1 MPDLDFENLIKSF
14 TPIALAIAWIWAQLR
29 LSDKEEHTQKLEIEE
44 RERAYS
50 ERLEKRLEKAQKELE
65 TALVALKDQENAEE
79 LLKAVVSADPGIM
92 FVKKRL
98 GPKNYI
104 VLRVSKGYAVAY
116 LGGPSSVIEG
126 QSEKMM
132 NCDFSINDEQVY
144 TSQSGMMVREP
155 IYSPFTGIKGV
166 FVGRKFPLNFSGLS
180 YIIGVGEHEFD
191 KEA

>member
-29 LSDKEEHTQKLEIEE
+29 LSDKEEHAQKLEIEE

-92 FVKKRL
+92 FVKKRISN
-98 GPKNYI
+98 KNYI

-126 QSEKMM
+126 QNEKMM
-132 NCDFSINDEQVY
+132 NCDFSVNDEQVY
-144 TSQSGMMVREP
+144 ASQSGMMVREP
-155 IYSPFTGIKGV
+155 IFSPFTGIKGV
-166 FVGRKFPLNFSGLS
+166 FVGRKFPLNFSGQA